1 MFTLSTGG
9 KWTFVKL
16 GKTYYRMTSCC
27 AFSLYNS
34 SEHLARTTKY
44 TSGKRTATIKQAEYQ
59 LWFDKLGNELPH
71 LTSLKMGFLH
81 PRQ

>member
-34 SEHLARTTKY
+34 SEHLARTTK
-44 TSGKRTATIKQAEYQ
+44 GVEGAIA
-59 LWFDKLGNELPH
+59 
-71 LTSLKMGFLH
+71 
-81 PRQ
+81 